1 MTQKEFTETNWHRG
15 NVVKLENGKEY
26 LVKRTKSHGKYLLL
40 YSEEYDKCF
49 IADHNIVDCRTSDYE
64 EPIEVYLEHKRQ
76 HQEEAAAKREAERL
90 AKKAERQAQKAA
102 AKQAQKAAEKPIV
115 KAEPIVKIEP
125 VKAEPVA
132 APAPT
137 SEQTPEQPKRKR
149 QRIRIKRVEKIEIK

>member
-26 LVKRTKSHGKYLLL
+26 LVKGTKSHGKYLLL

-49 IADHNIVDCRTSDYE
+49 ITDHNIVDCRTSDYE

-90 AKKAERQAQKAA
+90 AQKAERQAQKS
-102 AKQAQKAAEKPIV
+102 AEKPIV